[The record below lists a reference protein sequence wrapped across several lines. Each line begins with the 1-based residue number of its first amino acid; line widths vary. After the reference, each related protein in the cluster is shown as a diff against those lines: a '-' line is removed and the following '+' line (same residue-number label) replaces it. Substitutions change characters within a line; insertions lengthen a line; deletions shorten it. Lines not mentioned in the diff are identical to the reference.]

1 MLNICNIFSKL
12 KIFRFYSLQIQILE
26 IYAEYF
32 SKLNSKKHRLNR
44 VEMNRVKKIGFFL
57 NRVKLRKLDVLLSD

>member
-32 SKLNSKKHRLNR
+32 SKLNSNKEASFESRRNESCKKNW
-44 VEMNRVKKIGFFL
+44 IFF
-57 NRVKLRKLDVLLSD
+57 KSC

>member
-32 SKLNSKKHRLNR
+32 SKLNSNKETSFESRRNEN
-44 VEMNRVKKIGFFL
+44 V
-57 NRVKLRKLDVLLSD
+57 